1 MRLIFLK
8 LDVGVKWQHHRTSRR
23 QREPLEELSFLFN
36 RLAALKWDYP
46 ELGRHVWKSA
56 SLSEASGALAT
67 VLENPGEI
75 VSHQVVPITAS
86 GLQG

>member
-8 LDVGVKWQHHRTSRR
+8 LDKGVVWQHKWAWERR
-23 QREPLEELSFLFN
+23 HEPLEEFSFLFN
-36 RLAALKWDYP
+36 RPMALKWDYP
-46 ELGRHVWKSA
+46 EIGRYVWKST
-56 SLSEASGALAT
+56 SLSEVSGALVT

-75 VSHQVVPITAS
+75 VSYQVVPITAS